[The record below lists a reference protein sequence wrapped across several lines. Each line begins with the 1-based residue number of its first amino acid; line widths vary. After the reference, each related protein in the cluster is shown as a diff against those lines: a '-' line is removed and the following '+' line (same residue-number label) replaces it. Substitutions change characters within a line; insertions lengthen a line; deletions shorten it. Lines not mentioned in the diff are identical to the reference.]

1 MGRSSRSARRDVAAR
16 ILLAAI
22 CVAPGM
28 GIAADSPATS
38 TLYSYGFSPGERVP
52 DLEVIDVEGRSAS
65 LHSLSGRRGTV
76 LITWDRE
83 CPVSARYLPRVLEL
97 AAKYGPKGYNFVLV
111 DVTPH
116 GIGEARSDAR
126 KHQGVR
132 TLFDSARTLATGLRA
147 RSTAESFLVDSRGT
161 LKYRGAIDDQ
171 YGISHQRA
179 SVGSAWLRN
188 AMDRVA
194 GGEDPLVSRT
204 EASGCAMD
212 VDAALPARTL
222 PVTYH
227 NRISRIIQSKCQV
240 CHRVGGLGPMPLETY
255 PQVVARRAIIE
266 FMVGG
271 DRMPPWSAQRDVGE
285 WANDRSLSAREKS
298 DLLEWLKN
306 GAPEGD
312 RRDAPASRRFSS
324 AWNIGK
330 PDAVLSIPEPITVP
344 AQGVVAYKY
353 VYTQTHFDEDKWI
366 TAVEIRPTQPKVVHH
381 VIALIEEPG
390 RKALT
395 PRERAALKPGAPP
408 PAEPQDSALGFFAI
422 TVPGSLGIKYPEGT
436 GKRLPKG
443 AWLKFEIHYQP
454 NGEQVTDRTE
464 IGFRFSKRPL
474 REVQSRSAP
483 YAEFVIPPNHPHY
496 EVKASYDFRE
506 AGRIISLFPHM
517 HLRGAAFRYD
527 LELPDGRTVELLS
540 VPKFD
545 FNWQSYYEFRTPVDV
560 PAGSK
565 LLATAWYDNSKN
577 NPWNPD
583 PSKEVRWGPQTYE
596 EMMIG
601 YFDFVADPTK

>member
-1 MGRSSRSARRDVAAR
+1 MGRSSQSTFPRVAACVLLCT
-16 ILLAAI
+16 ILTASEVVAATDPGP
-22 CVAPGM
+22 AP
-28 GIAADSPATS
+28 
-38 TLYSYGFSPGERVP
+38 TLYNYGFSPGERVP
-52 DLEVIDVEGRSAS
+52 NLDVVDVEGRSAR
-65 LHSLSGRRGTV
+65 LHSLSGRLGTV

-83 CPVSARYLPRVLEL
+83 CPVSARYLPRILEL
-97 AAKYGPKGYNFVLV
+97 ATKYGPKGYNFVLV

-116 GIGEARSDAR
+116 SIGEARSDAR
-126 KHQGVR
+126 KHEGVS
-132 TLFDSARTLATGLRA
+132 TLFDNARTLATGLRA
-147 RSTAESFLVDSRGT
+147 ASTAESFLVDSRGT

-179 SVGSAWLRN
+179 SVGSAWLRV
-188 AMDRVA
+188 AMERVA
-194 GGEDPLVSRT
+194 AGEDPLIGRT
-204 EASGCAMD
+204 EASGCALD
-212 VDAALPARTL
+212 SGNGLPARTL

-227 NRISRIIQSKCQV
+227 NRISRIIQSNCQT
-240 CHRVGGLGPMPLETY
+240 CHRVGGLGPMPLESY
-255 PQVVARRAIIE
+255 PQVVARRAVIE

-271 DRMPPWSAQRDVGE
+271 DRMPPWSAQHDVGE
-285 WANDRSLSAREKS
+285 WANDRSLSPRDKS
-298 DLLEWLKN
+298 DLLNWLKN

-312 RRDAPASRRFSS
+312 RRDAPISRRFSS

-330 PDAVLSIPEPITVP
+330 PDAILRIPKPITVP
-344 AQGVVAYKY
+344 AQGVIAYKY

-390 RKALT
+390 RRALT
-395 PRERAALKPGAPP
+395 PRERAALRPGESP

-464 IGFRFSKRPL
+464 IGFKFSKKPL
-474 REVQSRSAP
+474 HEVESRSAP
-483 YAEFVIPPNHPHY
+483 NADFVIPPNNPHF

-506 AGRIISLFPHM
+506 AGRILSLFPHM

-527 LELPDGRTVELLS
+527 LRLPDGRTVELLS
-540 VPKFD
+540 VPRFD
-545 FNWQSYYEFRTPVDV
+545 FNWQSYYEFRSPVEV

-565 LLATAWYDNSKN
+565 LLATGWYDNSRN

-601 YFDFVADPTK
+601 YFDFVAEPKN